1 MKNKQIHNVIK
12 YIVLAFVLLVVTV
25 FSGGVMVPAF
35 AVATEY
41 TNVLDDLK
49 KDVNFN
55 VADYPVKP
63 MNYTP
68 QVIQIA
74 ESKDGELFV
83 YVYHACGTTNL
94 YKATSINIS
103 QSSGVN
109 LTYENYELEYLNSS
123 ATLYKYRVLGLGV
136 KETKIRI
143 YDISSI
149 YRKWDRELDGE
160 PGNDNTV
167 SEKSYAV
174 GQKWTAVT
182 IDGET
187 LYKCE
192 EFEVLDVTKQFVHYI
207 RYDEG
212 FQWGGIKSCDAHYFA
227 FNCDHNIDRLISADL
242 LFYTQEYKRMEGQDD
257 PKLLASRTRHY
268 ITVTSEDKGSSNKEE
283 WQRLSGVT
291 EFLSAGHKIPNDERE
306 KLKNYDWIINFYET
320 EYERDVGGKDV
331 LISMLV
337 PGGFIWT
344 IVNACTTY
352 GTLVTDVTLMRL
364 EFEYAGKIYNLGVVS
379 DKQTGSILPPIPDK
393 LSDMP
398 WWVWLII
405 AIVALIVLVI
415 VLQVLGLFF
424 PVIKTVFGALWWI
437 ICLPFRGIK
446 ALIEKIRGDE

>member
-1 MKNKQIHNVIK
+1 M
-12 YIVLAFVLLVVTV
+12 A
-25 FSGGVMVPAF
+25 
-35 AVATEY
+35 
-41 TNVLDDLK
+41 
-49 KDVNFN
+49 
-55 VADYPVKP
+55 
-63 MNYTP
+63 
-68 QVIQIA
+68 
-74 ESKDGELFV
+74 
-83 YVYHACGTTNL
+83 
-94 YKATSINIS
+94 
-103 QSSGVN
+103 
-109 LTYENYELEYLNSS
+109 
-123 ATLYKYRVLGLGV
+123 
-136 KETKIRI
+136 
-143 YDISSI
+143 
-149 YRKWDRELDGE
+149 
-160 PGNDNTV
+160 
-167 SEKSYAV
+167 
-174 GQKWTAVT
+174 
-182 IDGET
+182 
-187 LYKCE
+187 
-192 EFEVLDVTKQFVHYI
+192 
-207 RYDEG
+207 
-212 FQWGGIKSCDAHYFA
+212 
-227 FNCDHNIDRLISADL
+227 
-242 LFYTQEYKRMEGQDD
+242 GQDE

-291 EFLSAGHKIPNDERE
+291 EFLSAGHKISNDERE

-379 DKQTGSILPPIPDK
+379 DKQTGSIFPPIPDR

-398 WWVWLII
+398 WWVWFII

-424 PVIKTVFGALWWI
+424 PVIKTVFGALWWL

>member
-55 VADYPVKP
+55 VADYPVQE
-63 MNYTP
+63 NDNSVR
-68 QVIQIA
+68 VIQIA
-74 ESKDGELFV
+74 ESTTDELFI
-83 YVYHACGTTNL
+83 YTYQPSCNSRL
-94 YKATSINIS
+94 RATSVNIS
-103 QSSGVN
+103 VSIGAYLN
-109 LTYENYELEYLNSS
+109 FENFELEQLSING
-123 ATLYKYRVLGLGV
+123 TLAKYRVLDFYSI
-136 KETKIRI
+136 KDTFTRTYE
-143 YDISSI
+143 ISSI
-149 YRKWDRELDGE
+149 YRNWYNGIDGE
-160 PGNDNTV
+160 PENDNTV

-212 FQWGGIKSCDAHYFA
+212 FQSGGIKSCDAHYFA
-227 FNCDHNIDRLISADL
+227 FNCERNIDRLISADL
-242 LFYTQEYKRMEGQDD
+242 LFYTQEYKRMAGQDE

-291 EFLSAGHKIPNDERE
+291 EFLSAGHKISNDERE

-379 DKQTGSILPPIPDK
+379 DKQTGSIFPPIPDR

-398 WWVWLII
+398 WWVWFII

-424 PVIKTVFGALWWI
+424 PVIKTVFGALWWL

>member
-1 MKNKQIHNVIK
+1 MKNKQIHKILCH
-12 YIVLAFVLLVVTV
+12 IVLTLVLLIVAVY
-25 FSGGVMVPAF
+25 SGNIKVPAF

-55 VADYPVKP
+55 VADYPVQD
-63 MNYTP
+63 NDNSVR
-68 QVIQIA
+68 VIQIA
-74 ESKDGELFV
+74 ESTTDELFI
-83 YVYHACGTTNL
+83 YTYQPSCNSRL
-94 YKATSINIS
+94 RATSINIS
-103 QSSGVN
+103 VSIGTALN
-109 LTYENYELEYLNSS
+109 FENFAVEQLSING
-123 ATLYKYRVLGLGV
+123 TLAKYRVLDFYSI
-136 KETKIRI
+136 KETFTRT
-143 YDISSI
+143 YEISSI
-149 YRKWDRELDGE
+149 YRNWYNSIDGIPE
-160 PGNDNTV
+160 NGNTV
-167 SEKSYAV
+167 SEKAYAV

-182 IDGET
+182 VDGKT

-192 EFEVLDVTKQFVHYI
+192 DFEVLDVTKQFVHYI

-212 FQWGGIKSCDAHYFA
+212 FQWGGIKSCDAHFFA

-242 LFYTQEYKRMEGQDD
+242 LFYTQDYKRMAGQDE
-257 PKLLASRTRHY
+257 PKLLAGRTRHF
-268 ITVTSEDKGSSNKEE
+268 ITVTAEDKGSSKKDE

-364 EFEYAGKIYNLGVVS
+364 EFEYEGKIYNLGVVS
-379 DKQTGSILPPIPDK
+379 DKQTGDIDPPKEDTKGFFQWLWESIVHTFTGK
-393 LSDMP
+393 GK
-398 WWVWLII
+398 WYEI
-405 AIVALIVLVI
+405 AVTVVTIVIAVVALVLIVKFLRFVI
-415 VLQVLGLFF
+415 NGL
-424 PVIKTVFGALWWI
+424 
-437 ICLPFRGIK
+437 RGQ
-446 ALIEKIRGDE
+446 